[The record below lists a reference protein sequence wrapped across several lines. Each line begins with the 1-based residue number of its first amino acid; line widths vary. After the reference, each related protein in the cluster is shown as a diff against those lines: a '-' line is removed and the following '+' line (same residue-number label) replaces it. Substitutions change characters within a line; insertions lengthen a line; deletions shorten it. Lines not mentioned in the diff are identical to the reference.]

1 MLNDTSLFKPKVF
14 SGSLQELFSC
24 CPDLKLNVLSVALSI
39 VKNFYFTLET
49 E

>member
-1 MLNDTSLFKPKVF
+1 MLNDMNLLKPKVF
-14 SGSLQELFSC
+14 SGSLLELFTC
-24 CPDLKLNVLSVALSI
+24 CSNLKLNVLSVTLSI